1 MLIASKTEDGVRI
14 SMIGEIMGENDWFAS
29 DALQMSAI
37 LSDAGGMPVSLWIS
51 SPGGSLDAAF
61 AMRAL
66 LADYPGKV
74 TIYTA
79 GIVASAA
86 TLMLCVPDAEVTA
99 LRGSVFMLHTARMVS
114 AGNAEEMR
122 KSADVLDICDDEIVK
137 VYQLRL
143 KCGEDEL
150 RQMLEAETWLRP
162 EEAQEL
168 GLVDVVAQATSGG
181 FIAEPKNPEPAEPAE
196 PEQITEA
203 VSACI
208 TPRIESIQSGLADIQ
223 ARGEK
228 RVQAITDAA
237 SAAVSG
243 IVDASDKTVA
253 GIVAVGEDVGKTL
266 AGELQAIRDEIA
278 ECRRSYDKQAKKY
291 AALDETLSR
300 VYALSGGDVSYSV
313 HDEARRANDF
323 KLTYNR

>member
-1 MLIASKTEDGVRI
+1 MLIASKTDDGVRI

-37 LSDAGGMPVSLWIS
+37 LNDAGSVPVSLWIS

-66 LADYPGKV
+66 LAEYPGKV

-99 LRGSVFMLHTARMVS
+99 LRGSVFMLHMARMVS

-150 RQMLEAETWLRP
+150 RNMLEAETWLRP
-162 EEAQEL
+162 EEAQAL
-168 GLVDVVAQATSGG
+168 GLVDAVAQATSGG
-181 FIAEPKNPEPAEPAE
+181 FIAEPKNPEPAEP
-196 PEQITEA
+196 EQITEA

-208 TPRIESIQSGLADIQ
+208 TPRIEAIQSGLADIQ

-253 GIVAVGEDVGKTL
+253 GIVAVGEDVGKAL

-278 ECRRSYDKQAKKY
+278 ECRRSYDKTKEEYRNLAD
-291 AALDETLSR
+291 ALSR
-300 VYALSGGDVSYSV
+300 AYALLGGDIGCTV
-313 HDEARRANDF
+313 HDENRRANGF
-323 KLTYNR
+323 KLNV

>member
-1 MLIASKTEDGVRI
+1 MLIASKTDDGVRI

-37 LSDAGGMPVSLWIS
+37 LNDAGGMPVSLWIS

-150 RQMLEAETWLRP
+150 RNMLEAETWLRP
-162 EEAQEL
+162 EEAQNL
-168 GLVDVVAQATSGG
+168 GLVDAVAQATSGG

-208 TPRIESIQSGLADIQ
+208 TPRIEAIQSGLADIQ

-253 GIVAVGEDVGKTL
+253 GIVAVGEDVGKAL

-278 ECRRSYDKQAKKY
+278 ECRRSYDKTKEEYRNLAD
-291 AALDETLSR
+291 ALSR
-300 VYALSGGDVSYSV
+300 AYALMGGDIGCTV
-313 HDEARRANDF
+313 HDENRRANGF
-323 KLTYNR
+323 KLNV

>member
-1 MLIASKTEDGVRI
+1 MLIASKTDDGVRI

-37 LSDAGGMPVSLWIS
+37 LNDAGGTPVSLWIS

-66 LADYPGKV
+66 LAEYPGKV

-86 TLMLCVPDAEVTA
+86 TLMLCVPEAEVTA

-150 RQMLEAETWLRP
+150 RNMLEAETWLRP
-162 EEAQEL
+162 EEAQNL
-168 GLVDVVAQATSGG
+168 GLVDAVAQATSGG
-181 FIAEPKNPEPAEPAE
+181 FIAEPKNPEPAEP
-196 PEQITEA
+196 EQITEA

-208 TPRIESIQSGLADIQ
+208 TPRIEAIQSGLADIQ

-253 GIVAVGEDVGKTL
+253 GIVAVGEDVGKAL

-278 ECRRSYDKQAKKY
+278 ECRRSYDKTKEEYRNLAD
-291 AALDETLSR
+291 ALSR
-300 VYALSGGDVSYSV
+300 AYALMGGDIGCTV
-313 HDEARRANDF
+313 HDENRRANGF
-323 KLTYNR
+323 KLNV